1 MRDDPRLGG
10 NGGTFLVAAV
20 VAILLAAAL
29 WGPRVYGSNDNFG
42 IIDNARAGYPTPYTG
57 FAFTYGLHLLYG
69 VWPGVPWLALT
80 LYALLLSAAA
90 VTSYLVSVDCRSR
103 AIKAAAGIIVTCC
116 FLPFMF
122 RLDYNASSILLGGS
136 AVYLLAFSG
145 DSRRGPW
152 FSALIVLMCYC
163 SYSTRLHGLIGSV
176 CLAAPF
182 ALCAFWRAG
191 RAKRLQMA
199 LVAVAVAV
207 LVAADQA
214 VYKANM
220 PRDYRQYIAFD
231 EVRRVI
237 HNSPYLRSGI
247 VDPKLLT
254 AAGWSENDYWLFAQ
268 WFYLDEDRFNVRT
281 VSVLRKFVREGSP
294 ALPPLMPGLGVLWGE
309 FASSIS
315 LMLAVSVLPFLWKG
329 LGTAIW
335 AAFALVATAFGA
347 LLLEAYWYFPD
358 HIALPVIAEA
368 ALGFVCIALPLP
380 SRSRFFEWVGV
391 GIVVLVVA
399 CLAVTAARR
408 HRVEN
413 AERNGAFARTLERL
427 DALPA
432 DSVILF
438 GGGTLQMDWADPIRP
453 WGLKPHQVRTGMSI
467 FSPVFYAALH
477 QVGLKRASE
486 LIPFLAS
493 SGRGYVVAS
502 AGAMPH
508 LARFARE
515 AYGLELEASPLG
527 TLESGAQ
534 IFRLSLGTG
543 RH

>member
-1 MRDDPRLGG
+1 V
-10 NGGTFLVAAV
+10 TAV

-57 FAFTYGLHLLYG
+57 FAFTYGLHLLYRA
-69 VWPGVPWLALT
+69 WPGAPWLALT
-80 LYALLLSAAA
+80 IYALLLSAAA
-90 VTSYLVSVDCRSR
+90 ATSYLVSVDCRSR
-103 AIKAAAGIIVTCC
+103 AVKAAAGIIVTFC

-122 RLDYNASSILLGGS
+122 RPDYNASSILLGGS

-152 FSALIVLMCYC
+152 FSALIVLLCFC

-199 LVAVAVAV
+199 LVAAAVAV

-214 VYKANM
+214 FYKAKM
-220 PRDYRQYIAFD
+220 PLDYRQYIAFD
-231 EVRRVI
+231 EVRRRI
-237 HNSPYLRSGI
+237 HDSPYIRSGI

-254 AAGWSENDYWLFAQ
+254 AAGWSENDYWLFGQ
-268 WFYLDEDRFNVRT
+268 WFYLDEGRFNIRS
-281 VSVLRKFVREGSP
+281 VSVLREFAREGSP
-294 ALPPLMPGLGVLWGE
+294 ARPPLMPGLGVLWAE
-309 FASSIS
+309 YSSSIS
-315 LMLAVSVLPFLWKG
+315 LMLAVSVLPFLWRG
-329 LGTAIW
+329 LGAARW
-335 AAFALVATAFGA
+335 ATFALVVTTFDA

-380 SRSRFFEWVGV
+380 SRSKFFEWVGV

-399 CLAVTAARR
+399 CLAVTTARR
-408 HRVEN
+408 YRVEN
-413 AERNGAFARTLERL
+413 AERNGAFARSLERL
-427 DALPA
+427 GALPA

-438 GGGTLQMDWADPIRP
+438 EGGALHMDWADPIRP
-453 WGLKPHQVRTGMSI
+453 WELKPHQIRTGMSI
-467 FSPVFYAALH
+467 FSPVFYAALD
-477 QVGLKRASE
+477 QVGLKRASD

-493 SGRGYVVAS
+493 SGRGYVVAG

-508 LARFARE
+508 LALFARE
-515 AYGLELEASPLG
+515 AYGLELEATTLG
-527 TLESGAQ
+527 TLESGPQ
-534 IFRLSLGTG
+534 IFKLSLKSS

>member
-1 MRDDPRLGG
+1 M
-10 NGGTFLVAAV
+10 LVAAV
-20 VAILLAAAL
+20 VAVLLAAAL

-57 FAFTYGLHLLYG
+57 FAFTYSLHLLYG
-69 VWPGVPWLALT
+69 AWPGVPWLALT
-80 LYALLLSAAA
+80 LYALLLCAAA
-90 VTSYLVSVDCRSR
+90 VTSYLVSFDCRSC
-103 AIKAAAGIIVTCC
+103 ALKAAAGVIVTFC

-122 RLDYNASSILLGGS
+122 RPDYNASSILLGGS

-152 FSALIVLMCYC
+152 FSALIVLLCYC
-163 SYSTRLHGLIGSV
+163 SYSVRLHGLIGSV

-182 ALCAFWRAG
+182 ALCGFWRAG
-191 RAKRLQMA
+191 RAKWLQMA
-199 LVAVAVAV
+199 LVAVAVV
-207 LVAADQA
+207 VVVAADQA
-214 VYKANM
+214 VYNADM

-237 HNSPYLRSGI
+237 HDSPYIRSGI

-254 AAGWSENDYWLFAQ
+254 ATGWSENDYWLFDR
-268 WFYLDEDRFNVRT
+268 WFYLDEDRFNVRS
-281 VSVLRKFVREGSP
+281 VSVLREFAREGSP
-294 ALPPLMPGLGVLWGE
+294 ARPPLMHGLGVLWAE
-309 FASSIS
+309 YARSIS

-329 LGTAIW
+329 LRAAGW

-347 LLLEAYWYFPD
+347 VLVEAYWYLPD

-380 SRSRFFEWVGV
+380 NRSRLFDWVGV

-399 CLAVTAARR
+399 GLGVTAARR
-408 HRVEN
+408 CRVEN
-413 AERNGAFARTLERL
+413 AERNGAFAGTLERL

-438 GGGTLQMDWADPIRP
+438 EGGTLQMDWADPFRP
-453 WGLKPHQVRTGMSI
+453 WGLKPHPVRTGMSV

-477 QVGLKRASE
+477 QVGLGRASE
-486 LIPFLAS
+486 LIPFLAR
-493 SGRGYVVAS
+493 SGRGYVVAR
-502 AGAMPH
+502 ADAMPH

-515 AYGLELEASPLG
+515 AYGLDLEASPLG

-534 IFRLSLGTG
+534 LFRLSQGTG